1 MYGKLQDACP
11 YKVRGGL
18 SYTEVFENVTSVFL
32 LIQARNYFGNTWYV
46 LRHLLVLFRQSFIA
60 VQKDAT
66 QLILRM

>member
-18 SYTEVFENVTSVFL
+18 SYTEVFGNVTPGFL
-32 LIQARNYFGNTWYV
+32 LIRARNCFGTTWYG
-46 LRHLLVLFRQSFIA
+46 LRHLLALLRQSFITA
-60 VQKDAT
+60 QKDAT